1 MNRCIISFYEFINS
15 LRYQRFFIGL
25 IILFAVSV
33 YNEKQTMTI
42 DFETARYQIQYISNF
57 QLQLLLIR

>member
-42 DFETARYQIQYISNF
+42 DFETAQYQIQYISNF